1 MGESEKKVTR
11 SGREASPSTMF
22 KAAGAESKELV
33 QLHMIID
40 DFCEHL
46 DLVVGRSPATVRGYR
61 SDLYLVAEFIG
72 SLDNFKLSRL
82 REWLGEAVTD
92 GKSRATLA
100 RRTAAV
106 KAFSKW
112 AVKNGHLAADEA
124 ARLVSP
130 KASRDLPK
138 VMGEEQAGRFVENA
152 GSANE
157 TEYLRDSAI
166 LELLYATGMRVA
178 ELCGLDIKDVDQ
190 SRQMVRVLGK
200 GNKERVIPFG
210 AAALNALQ
218 RWLEARA
225 EMAKDPTAM
234 FVGSRGQRINARQ
247 VRRIV
252 DKAGQITG
260 TEHLSPHSLRHTAAT
275 HLLDGGADLRQ
286 VQEMLGHSSM
296 QTTQIYTHVSNK
308 RLLEAFNNAHPRA

>member
-11 SGREASPSTMF
+11 SGRDASPS
-22 KAAGAESKELV
+22 GISQNRESS
-33 QLHMIID
+33 QLIIAID
-40 DFCEHL
+40 DFCDFLE
-46 DLVVGRSPATVRGYR
+46 LVLGRSPATVRGYR
-61 SDLYLVAEFIG
+61 SDLYSLADFIEG
-72 SLDNFKLSRL
+72 LDSFLLNNL
-82 REWLGEAVTD
+82 RAWLGEAVTA

-112 AVKNGHLAADEA
+112 AVKNSYLDSDEA

-130 KASRDLPK
+130 KVTRALPK
-138 VMGEEQAGRFVENA
+138 VLGEEQAGRFVGNA
-152 GSANE
+152 GSATE
-157 TEYLRDSAI
+157 TEFLRDSAI

-178 ELCGLDIKDVDQ
+178 ELCGLDVKDIDQ
-190 SRQMVRVLGK
+190 KRQMVRVLGK

-210 AAALNALQ
+210 SAALTALEH
-218 RWLEARA
+218 WLKVRTEI
-225 EMAKDPTAM
+225 AKDSDAL
-234 FVGSRGQRINARQ
+234 FVGIRGQRIDARQ

-252 DKAGQITG
+252 DKASQITG

-308 RLLEAFNNAHPRA
+308 RLLEAFKNAHPRA